1 MKGLT
6 FTNIKLVYKKYW
18 KFVNIIFILLVVLI
32 HILIIKNVQEHSEKI
47 SQTYEIQKIH
57 LQAEEFLAD
66 NLLNECDVFDK
77 GESFQI
83 LVDFF
88 DRNDLKL
95 DLVKK
100 RNIKISDLLFS
111 KIYMRS
117 YQDSEPYLEF
127 LTTGYLVTNGKTQ
140 KCFGII

>member
-1 MKGLT
+1 M
-6 FTNIKLVYKKYW
+6 
-18 KFVNIIFILLVVLI
+18 VLI